1 MPVQQAPDL
10 LTTKELADYLRKP
23 IGTVRGWRYRKIGP
37 AGFRL
42 GRDIVYRREA
52 VDAWLAERERAA

>member
-1 MPVQQAPDL
+1 MPVQEAPDL
-10 LTTKELADYLRKP
+10 LTTKELATYLRKP
-23 IGTVRGWRYRKIGP
+23 VATVRGWRYRKVGP

-52 VDAWLAERERAA
+52 VDAWLAEREKAA